1 MSLKQDER
9 KMQPMT
15 AKIEAKLLT
24 LCHRQSIELMKKFM
38 AEIRYLDPAHAL
50 DVAAGDGC
58 VISDLL
64 KERYYAV
71 DCFDCDL
78 PSVRKLK
85 KLQKKFQEVENV
97 DHATMQSYV
106 WRQEYSGIFLRWCTG
121 YIQDHE
127 LVVFLRKAS
136 QHLQRCQLRAGYTT
150 ESSSYIFVLD
160 NLLEPGEEPFQVDGQ
175 RVRRREDLEKI
186 FERASLKIVK
196 HSAVV
201 TLHQDFKPVMMWAL
215 C

>member
-1 MSLKQDER
+1 M
-9 KMQPMT
+9 
-15 AKIEAKLLT
+15 
-24 LCHRQSIELMKKFM
+24 
-38 AEIRYLDPAHAL
+38 
-50 DVAAGDGC
+50 
-58 VISDLL
+58 
-64 KERYYAV
+64 
-71 DCFDCDL
+71 
-78 PSVRKLK
+78 
-85 KLQKKFQEVENV
+85 

-121 YIQDHE
+121 YIQDHV